1 MYKVELVVAFIFLNN
16 VVLIHIER
24 DGEVTLEREIRVLDV
39 SAVNFLVFVE
49 KVRVLEFLN
58 RLVNDLR
65 DPIVNAQSSIFNN
78 HLL

>member
-1 MYKVELVVAFIFLNN
+1 VELIVALIFLNN
-16 VVLIHIER
+16 FVLIHIER
-24 DGEVTLEREIRVLDV
+24 DREVTLEREIRVLNV

-49 KVRVLEFLN
+49 KVGVLEFFN